1 MCEIVKTCHEQGIVL
16 RDLKLRKFVFAD
28 KERWVGSA
36 AISAQMLTSALSI
49 RTRSYLMCFAR
60 NRAFRRVDV
69 ENPLLF
75 RFAKNPHCF
84 LKLIPTWAA
93 SEMLFRVLARLL
105 ACFFFLLSSFDIE
118 KYKTRRRQTCWNLWK
133 PTQRQRRENERYT
146 LIQQNGL
153 WLCLFQHSSDSNG
166 LT

>member
-36 AISAQMLTSALSI
+36 AISAEMFTSALSI

-105 ACFFFLLSSFDIE
+105 ACFFFFSLLSTLKNTKLGAGRHAEI
-118 KYKTRRRQTCWNLWK
+118 Y
-133 PTQRQRRENERYT
+133 EN
-146 LIQQNGL
+146 
-153 WLCLFQHSSDSNG
+153 QHSGSGERMKD
-166 LT
+166 TR

>member
-105 ACFFFLLSSFDIE
+105 ACFFFSSLFFRHWKIQNSAQADMLKFMKTNTAAAAREWKIHVNSTKRLVALLISA
-118 KYKTRRRQTCWNLWK
+118 
-133 PTQRQRRENERYT
+133 
-146 LIQQNGL
+146 
-153 WLCLFQHSSDSNG
+153 
-166 LT
+166 